1 MALHDATASI
11 LQTLFGQKQLGAPAP
26 QFQPGE
32 SGGLDLGGPDLASL
46 LTNLGQQDQG
56 GVTNALQA
64 LPTPPQV
71 TELPS
76 VFNTDEQNSALT
88 PETSPGFLGDF
99 FGKLDSNLQ
108 SPSKVLGLGLLNRL
122 DPKLGLLGLL
132 SAGIFGG
139 NQ

>member
-1 MALHDATASI
+1 MAAHDATASI

-32 SGGLDLGGPDLASL
+32 SGGLDLGGPDLVSL

-64 LPTPPQV
+64 LPTEPQEGSPDFVGPPNDAAGI
-71 TELPS
+71 EP
-76 VFNTDEQNSALT
+76 
-88 PETSPGFLGDF
+88 PGFLSDF

-132 SAGIFGG
+132 SSGIFGG